1 MQQEVAKRMN
11 DFVAQCFWNRK
22 HATIDNRSY
31 RSRGNGFHVADV
43 TPNLREKLLACQSC
57 GGCGQRGVAGRNHRS
72 THKLSK
78 VVDVRQAEFI
88 WLIVNARCGVKN
100 LSNLRGAQPVSD
112 PHLVEIG
119 VGNKGEQAAVLVL
132 PAEASDAGLSRSLE
146 NWRLDNF
153 PVNCTST
160 QTGLLRGDCD
170 QSAVVNG
177 FHKSIPQGV
186 EDGA

>member
-72 THKLSK
+72 TYKLSK

-88 WLIVNARCGVKN
+88 WLIVNARRGVKN
-100 LSNLRGAQPVSD
+100 LSHLRGTQAVRN

-119 VGNKGEQAAVLVL
+119 IGNKGEQAAVLVL
-132 PAEASDAGLSRSLE
+132 PAKASDPGLSGSLE
-146 NWRLDNF
+146 NWRLHHF
-153 PVNCTST
+153 SVNSTSA
-160 QTGLLRGDCD
+160 QPRL
-170 QSAVVNG
+170 
-177 FHKSIPQGV
+177 
-186 EDGA
+186 